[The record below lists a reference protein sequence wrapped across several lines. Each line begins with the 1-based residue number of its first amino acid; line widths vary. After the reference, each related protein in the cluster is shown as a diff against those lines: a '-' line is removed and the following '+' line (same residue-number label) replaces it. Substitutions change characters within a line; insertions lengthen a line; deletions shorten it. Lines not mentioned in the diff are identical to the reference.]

1 MGARMFAA
9 ALVFLGGGIGS
20 VLRHGMNVLC
30 ARLFGLSF
38 PWGTFAVNLIG
49 SFLIG
54 WLAAYFAF
62 RAGAGWTQHSRI
74 FLITGTLGG
83 FTTFSSFSLDFAM
96 LFERGATTSAVMYVL
111 GSVGISL
118 VAIFAGLYVGRVI
131 G

>member
-1 MGARMFAA
+1 MFAT
-9 ALVFLGGGIGS
+9 ALVFLGGGVGS
-20 VLRHGMNVLC
+20 ALRHGMNLLC
-30 ARLFGLSF
+30 ARLFGLNF

-49 SFLIG
+49 SFTIG

-62 RAGAGWTQHSRI
+62 RAGLGWTQPTRL
-74 FLITGTLGG
+74 FLITGILGG

-96 LFERGATTSAVMYVL
+96 LFERGATASAILYVI

-118 VAIFAGLYVGRVI
+118 VAIFLGLYVGRAI

>member
-1 MGARMFAA
+1 MTATV
-9 ALVFLGGGIGS
+9 LVFLGGGIGS
-20 VLRHGMNVLC
+20 ALRHGVNLLC
-30 ARLFGLSF
+30 VRLFGLNF

-49 SFLIG
+49 SFVIG

-62 RAGAGWTQHSRI
+62 RAGAGFTQSARL
-74 FLITGTLGG
+74 FLITGVLGG

-96 LFERGATTSAVMYVL
+96 LFERGASVPAIFYVL

-118 VAIFAGLYVGRVI
+118 VAIFFGLYVGRAI

>member
-1 MGARMFAA
+1 MAA
-9 ALVFLGGGIGS
+9 TVLVFLGGGIGS
-20 VLRHGMNVLC
+20 ALRHAVNLLC
-30 ARLFGLSF
+30 ARLFGLNF

-49 SFLIG
+49 SFAIG

-62 RAGAGWTQHSRI
+62 RAGAGFTQPARL
-74 FLITGTLGG
+74 FLITGVLGG

-96 LFERGATTSAVMYVL
+96 LFERGASVPAIFYVL

-118 VAIFAGLYVGRVI
+118 VAIFLGLYVGRAI

>member
-1 MGARMFAA
+1 MLAVV
-9 ALVFLGGGIGS
+9 LVFIGGGIGS
-20 VLRHGMNVLC
+20 AARHGVNILC
-30 ARLFGLSF
+30 ARLFGLDF

-49 SFLIG
+49 SFVIG

-62 RAGAGWTQHSRI
+62 RAGADWTQSARL
-74 FLITGTLGG
+74 FLITGILGG

-96 LFERGATTSAVMYVL
+96 LFERGATLSAILYVA

-118 VAIFAGLYVGRVI
+118 VAIFLGLYAGRAF

>member
-1 MGARMFAA
+1 MTATV
-9 ALVFLGGGIGS
+9 LVFLGGGIGS
-20 VLRHGMNVLC
+20 ALRHGVNLLC
-30 ARLFGLSF
+30 ARLFGLNF

-49 SFLIG
+49 SFVIG

-62 RAGAGWTQHSRI
+62 RAGAGFTQPARL
-74 FLITGTLGG
+74 FLITGILGG

-96 LFERGATTSAVMYVL
+96 LFERGASVPAIFYVL

-118 VAIFAGLYVGRVI
+118 IAIFLGLYVGRAI

>member
-1 MGARMFAA
+1 MLAV
-9 ALVFLGGGIGS
+9 ALVFIGGGIGS
-20 VLRHGMNVLC
+20 AARHGVNILC
-30 ARLFGLSF
+30 ARLFGLNF

-49 SFLIG
+49 SFVIG

-62 RAGAGWTQHSRI
+62 RAGADWTQSARL
-74 FLITGTLGG
+74 FLITGILGG

-96 LFERGATTSAVMYVL
+96 LFERGATLPAVLYVV

-118 VAIFAGLYVGRVI
+118 VAIFLGLYAGRAL

>member
-1 MGARMFAA
+1 MLAT
-9 ALVFLGGGIGS
+9 ALVFMGGGIGS

-30 ARLFGLSF
+30 ARLFGLNF

-62 RAGAGWTQHSRI
+62 RAGAGLDTALMRI
-74 FLITGTLGG
+74 FLITGMLGG

-118 VAIFAGLYVGRVI
+118 FAIFVGLYVGRAI

>member
-1 MGARMFAA
+1 MTATV
-9 ALVFLGGGIGS
+9 LVFLGGGIGS
-20 VLRHGMNVLC
+20 ALRHGVNLLC
-30 ARLFGLSF
+30 VRLFGLNF

-49 SFLIG
+49 SFVIG

-62 RAGAGWTQHSRI
+62 RAGAGFTQPARL
-74 FLITGTLGG
+74 FLITGILGG

-96 LFERGATTSAVMYVL
+96 LFERGATAPAIFYVL

-118 VAIFAGLYVGRVI
+118 IAIFLGLYVGRAI

>member
-1 MGARMFAA
+1 MFAT

-20 VLRHGMNVLC
+20 VLRHGMNILC
-30 ARLFGLSF
+30 ARLFGLNF

-54 WLAAYFAF
+54 LLAAFFAF
-62 RAGAGWTQHSRI
+62 RAGAAWTQHSRL
-74 FLITGTLGG
+74 FLITGVLGG

-96 LFERGATTSAVMYVL
+96 LFERGATASAVMYVL

-118 VAIFAGLYVGRVI
+118 AAIFFGLYVGRAI

>member
-1 MGARMFAA
+1 MLAT

-20 VLRHGMNVLC
+20 IARHGVNMLS
-30 ARLFGLSF
+30 ARLFGLQF

-49 SFLIG
+49 SFVIG
-54 WLAAYFAF
+54 WLAAFFAF
-62 RAGAGWTQHSRI
+62 RAGAAWTQSTRI
-74 FLITGTLGG
+74 FLITGVLGG

-96 LFERGATTSAVMYVL
+96 LAERGAIAQAVFYVL

-118 VAIFAGLYVGRVI
+118 VAIFAGLYVGRLI

>member
-1 MGARMFAA
+1 MTATV
-9 ALVFLGGGIGS
+9 LVFLGGGIGS
-20 VLRHGMNVLC
+20 ALRHGVNLLC
-30 ARLFGLSF
+30 ARLFGLNF

-49 SFLIG
+49 SFVIG

-62 RAGAGWTQHSRI
+62 RAGAGFTQPARL
-74 FLITGTLGG
+74 FLITGVLGG

-96 LFERGATTSAVMYVL
+96 LFERGASVPAIFYVL

-118 VAIFAGLYVGRVI
+118 VAIFLGLYVGRAI

>member
-1 MGARMFAA
+1 MVAT

-20 VLRHGMNVLC
+20 ALRHGMNVLC
-30 ARLFGLSF
+30 ARLFGLQF

-54 WLAAYFAF
+54 WFAAFFAF
-62 RAGAGWTQHSRI
+62 RAGAAWTQPTRL
-74 FLITGTLGG
+74 FLITGILGG

-96 LFERGATTSAVMYVL
+96 LLERGATVPAILYVL

-118 VAIFAGLYVGRVI
+118 AAIFLGLYVGRLI

>member
-1 MGARMFAA
+1 MAA
-9 ALVFLGGGIGS
+9 TVLVFLGGGIGS
-20 VLRHGMNVLC
+20 ALRHGVNLLC
-30 ARLFGLSF
+30 VRLFGLNF

-49 SFLIG
+49 SFAIG

-62 RAGAGWTQHSRI
+62 RAGAGFTQPARL
-74 FLITGTLGG
+74 FLITGVLGG

-96 LFERGATTSAVMYVL
+96 LFERGASVPAIFYVL

-118 VAIFAGLYVGRVI
+118 VAIFLGLYVGRAI

>member
-1 MGARMFAA
+1 MLAT

-20 VLRHGMNVLC
+20 ALRHFMNVLC

-62 RAGAGWTQHSRI
+62 RAGSNWTQPMRL
-74 FLITGTLGG
+74 FLITGILGG

-96 LFERGATTSAVMYVL
+96 LYERGAATPAVLYVL

-118 VAIFAGLYVGRVI
+118 VAIFAGLYVGRAI

>member
-1 MGARMFAA
+1 MLAV
-9 ALVFLGGGIGS
+9 ALVFIGGGIGS
-20 VLRHGMNVLC
+20 AARHGVNILC
-30 ARLFGLSF
+30 ARLFGLNF

-49 SFLIG
+49 SFVIG

-62 RAGAGWTQHSRI
+62 RAGADWTQSARL
-74 FLITGTLGG
+74 FLITGILGG

-96 LFERGATTSAVMYVL
+96 LFERGATLPAILYVV

-118 VAIFAGLYVGRVI
+118 VAIFLGLYAGRAL

>member
-1 MGARMFAA
+1 MLAT

-20 VLRHGMNVLC
+20 ALRHGMNILC
-30 ARLFGLSF
+30 ARFFGLSF

-49 SFLIG
+49 SFAIG
-54 WLAAYFAF
+54 WLAAFFAF
-62 RAGAGWTQHSRI
+62 RAGLGWTQSTRL
-74 FLITGTLGG
+74 FLITGILGG

-96 LFERGATTSAVMYVL
+96 LFERGATTSAVLYVI

-118 VAIFAGLYVGRVI
+118 IAIFLGLYVGRAI

>member
-1 MGARMFAA
+1 MLAV
-9 ALVFLGGGIGS
+9 ALVFIGGGIGS
-20 VLRHGMNVLC
+20 AARHGVNILC
-30 ARLFGLSF
+30 ARLFGLNF

-49 SFLIG
+49 SFAIG

-62 RAGAGWTQHSRI
+62 RAGADWTQSARL
-74 FLITGTLGG
+74 FLITGILGG

-96 LFERGATTSAVMYVL
+96 LFERGATLPAVLYVV

-118 VAIFAGLYVGRVI
+118 VAIFLGLYAGRAL

>member
-1 MGARMFAA
+1 MLAVT
-9 ALVFLGGGIGS
+9 LVFIGGGLGA
-20 VLRHGMNVLC
+20 VARHGVNILC
-30 ARLFGLSF
+30 ARLFGLDF

-49 SFLIG
+49 SFAIG

-62 RAGAGWTQHSRI
+62 RAGADWTQSARL
-74 FLITGTLGG
+74 FLITGILGG

-96 LFERGATTSAVMYVL
+96 LFERSAFVPAMLYVA

-118 VAIFAGLYVGRVI
+118 AAIFLGLYVGRAI

>member
-1 MGARMFAA
+1 MAA
-9 ALVFLGGGIGS
+9 TVLVFLGGGIGS
-20 VLRHGMNVLC
+20 ALRHGVNLLC
-30 ARLFGLSF
+30 ARLFGLNF

-49 SFLIG
+49 SFVIG

-62 RAGAGWTQHSRI
+62 RAGAGFTQPARL
-74 FLITGTLGG
+74 FLITGVLGG

-96 LFERGATTSAVMYVL
+96 LFERGASVPAIFYVL

-118 VAIFAGLYVGRVI
+118 VAIFLGLYVGRAI

>member
-1 MGARMFAA
+1 MAA
-9 ALVFLGGGIGS
+9 TVLVFLGGGIGS
-20 VLRHGMNVLC
+20 ALRHAVNLLC
-30 ARLFGLSF
+30 ARLFGLNF

-49 SFLIG
+49 SFAIG

-62 RAGAGWTQHSRI
+62 RAGAGFTQPARL
-74 FLITGTLGG
+74 FLITGVLGG

-96 LFERGATTSAVMYVL
+96 LFERGASVPAIFYVL

-118 VAIFAGLYVGRVI
+118 IAIFLGLYVGRAI

>member
-1 MGARMFAA
+1 MTATV
-9 ALVFLGGGIGS
+9 LVFLGGGIGS
-20 VLRHGMNVLC
+20 ALRHGVNLLC
-30 ARLFGLSF
+30 VRLFGLNF

-49 SFLIG
+49 SFVIG

-62 RAGAGWTQHSRI
+62 RAGAGFTQPARL
-74 FLITGTLGG
+74 FLITGVLGG

-96 LFERGATTSAVMYVL
+96 LFERGASVPAIFYVL

-118 VAIFAGLYVGRVI
+118 IAIFLGLYVGRAI

>member
-1 MGARMFAA
+1 MAA
-9 ALVFLGGGIGS
+9 TVLVFLGGGIGS
-20 VLRHGMNVLC
+20 ALRNAVNLLC
-30 ARLFGLSF
+30 ARLFGLNF

-49 SFLIG
+49 SFVIG

-62 RAGAGWTQHSRI
+62 RAGAGFTQPARL
-74 FLITGTLGG
+74 FLITGVLGG

-96 LFERGATTSAVMYVL
+96 LFERGATAPAIFYVL

-118 VAIFAGLYVGRVI
+118 VAIFLGLYVGRAI